1 MGLERVVV
9 CKLYAVLVVEGVL
22 PHVICERRVL
32 HEKGKEERKRGRKSP
47 FRPTVILHSYF
58 ILTSFFSRKR
68 KSPTNI
74 AFTPLFK
81 N

>member
-47 FRPTVILHSYF
+47 FRPTVILPDF
-58 ILTSFFSRKR
+58 QNT
-68 KSPTNI
+68 
-74 AFTPLFK
+74 
-81 N
+81 